1 MKIETLVE
9 KCKKNFPYQTIVDE
23 KSELVDYGS
32 IVEFVV
38 CELAKE
44 LLCEIGVNDFNK
56 F

>member
-1 MKIETLVE
+1 MKIETLIE

-23 KSELVDYGS
+23 ESELVDYGS

-44 LLCEIGVNDFNK
+44 LLDEIGITK
-56 F
+56 FESY

>member
-9 KCKKNFPYQTIVDE
+9 KCKKKMPYQSVVDD
-23 KSELVDYGS
+23 KSKLVDYGS

-44 LLCEIGVNDFNK
+44 LLDEIGINK
-56 F
+56 FEIY